1 MQFVVEFQWSP
12 ERINR
17 KLNKLLTINFLNN
30 EYRISMRIV
39 IYKIIILDCWSK
51 SAVTGGQWRT
61 GHAQGGKTS
70 KANQGKFKI
79 FFFFI
84 FPEYVSI
91 TTFLSKLK
99 IFVNLRKDKG
109 ERQIIF
115 FVLKII
121 SRYTS
126 SYVHQKIFLSS
137 CYWYVF
143 IYARVSYHK
152 IFTCILVQQHKLL
165 FPICFALIIY
175 RQPSF
180 YHFPV
185 FFSSFSVNC

>member
-1 MQFVVEFQWSP
+1 
-12 ERINR
+12 
-17 KLNKLLTINFLNN
+17 
-30 EYRISMRIV
+30 MRII

-79 FFFFI
+79 FFFI
-84 FPEYVSI
+84 FSEYVSI
-91 TTFLSKLK
+91 TALLSKQK
-99 IFVNLRKDKG
+99 IFGNLRKDKR
-109 ERQIIF
+109 ERQIVF
-115 FVLKII
+115 FVVKII

-126 SYVHQKIFLSS
+126 SYVHQKPKEIFLSS

-175 RQPSF
+175 RQPAL
-180 YHFPV
+180 YHFAV
-185 FFSSFSVNC
+185 FFLELFRKLLVDYWIPQPSFIKY